1 MQRIERGAGPF
12 PFLAV
17 LDGIFD
23 ALYAGRTFALHRF
36 GRYAAKPQGHAKP
49 CTNCTIP
56 RIAEWCNPY
65 AQTADISRIRQ
76 ALIFLT

>member
-1 MQRIERGAGPF
+1 MQRIERGARSF

-36 GRYAAKPQGHAKP
+36 GRYAAKPQKVTRSRALAALCRESWDGVTH
-49 CTNCTIP
+49 T
-56 RIAEWCNPY
+56 RRLSVIALHRKG
-65 AQTADISRIRQ
+65 I
-76 ALIFLT
+76 